1 MDFDEDELAYLQPG
15 FDPASLT
22 VARLRNVLLT
32 HNVNYPSSAKK
43 PELIKL
49 FSEVVVPQGR
59 KLLAARARTKRSSKG
74 IVDVPSSQA
83 STVTDDEDRPAS
95 QPAPRQSGRRPR
107 GSSRKAS
114 RVLDDDGDQ
123 TLTAPPTATRAK
135 RSTKHSRSVEPE
147 EEEEL
152 PTARNTRRRTGT
164 TPATVKQEEPE
175 PKTWQQYG
183 GESPFSSDNPFQSG
197 SSPPPVQSG
206 GRRRTDGPQDK
217 KTKRRSTSARRK
229 TDITNLKQD
238 DGYQPPSSSTF
249 EVRVSNLPKSK
260 VLAGADDY
268 DDAGEEFE
276 PEERAEVE
284 RERKRA
290 GNTAVIPVRR
300 SQREAPNEMSWLRGL
315 MAIVTVFLACF
326 AYLWGQE
333 KFAVGY
339 CGIGRPSD
347 RIAGVDVPDWADS
360 LRPQC
365 ENCPQH
371 ATCYSKLQTEC
382 ENDFVLKHH
391 PLSLNGI
398 LPLPPTCEPDG
409 EKAKRVKAVA
419 DKAVDEL
426 RIRRAKAEC
435 GEIDEAGTT
444 VDSAELDE
452 PALKQRV
459 AEKRKRSMS
468 DEEFEGLWEPA
479 IGEVVGREEV
489 TVNVDE

>member
-1 MDFDEDELAYLQPG
+1 MDNDEDELAYLQPG

-32 HNVNYPSSAKK
+32 HNVDYPSSAKK

-49 FSEVVVPQGR
+49 FSEEVVPRGR

-83 STVTDDEDRPAS
+83 STVSEDEEGQGS
-95 QPAPRQSGRRPR
+95 KPAPRKPGRRSR
-107 GSSRKAS
+107 ATSRKAS
-114 RVLDDDGDQ
+114 RAPDEDGDQ
-123 TLTAPPTATRAK
+123 TLTAPATASRAK
-135 RSTKHSRSVEPE
+135 HSTKHSRSVEPE

-164 TPATVKQEEPE
+164 TPAAIVQDAPE

-197 SSPPPVQSG
+197 SSPPPVQSA

-217 KTKRRSTSARRK
+217 KTKRRSTSGRRK
-229 TDITNLKQD
+229 TDTTNLKQEEE
-238 DGYQPPSSSTF
+238 YQPPSSSTF
-249 EVRVSNLPKSK
+249 EIRVSDLPKSK
-260 VLAGADDY
+260 VPVGVDDY
-268 DDAGEEFE
+268 DEVGEEFA
-276 PEERAEVE
+276 PEERAEIE

-290 GNTAVIPVRR
+290 GNFAVIPVRR
-300 SQREAPNEMSWLRGL
+300 SRREAPNEMSWLRGL
-315 MAIVTVFLACF
+315 MAIVTVFLICF
-326 AYLWGQE
+326 TYLWGQE

-347 RIAGVDVPDWADS
+347 RIAGVDVPDWADA

-371 ATCYSKLQTEC
+371 ATCYSKLQATC
-382 ENDFVLKHH
+382 ENDFVLKNH

-419 DKAVDEL
+419 DRAVDEL

-435 GEIDEAGTT
+435 GETDETGTT
-444 VDSAELDE
+444 VESAGLDE
-452 PALKQRV
+452 PVLKQRV

-489 TVNVDE
+489 TVQVDG